1 LAYTRKELKEKNW
14 PDLGG
19 TVGGTDLL
27 YVGIVGEVT
36 SPKITQKRDKNKHD
50 QLSNTQSHLRGV

>member
-1 LAYTRKELKEKNW
+1 
-14 PDLGG
+14 
-19 TVGGTDLL
+19 VGGTDLL

-50 QLSNTQSHLRGV
+50 QLSNTPISFKRGIKYKCTRGKKR